1 MRSPGCSLAS
11 TALDQLDRVCEI
23 LRRASEGFKAALFL
37 VRHLNFLLYPS
48 SCIHIQPH
56 ALKLQEKAH
65 TAYDLHYSFPG
76 TVPHAVVD
84 ITRELSALGGKSRV
98 SPCTSSAGSPA
109 VPEQQ
114 DSETHFT
121 QSQDS
126 IGLVPSIPPEPAISP
141 QLYHVEEIPSM
152 VVQPNETTT
161 APQVTMSYSQPQTQ
175 EWNID
180 SAPGPSVAANYDQL
194 PQGTNTNHGYG
205 NYGSQDWTNQL
216 LGLFTSENDS
226 AGFVTNMTY
235 PDPPTTS
242 STHASWETFF
252 SYMLQS

>member
-1 MRSPGCSLAS
+1 MIDISKELA
-11 TALDQLDRVCEI
+11 
-23 LRRASEGFKAALFL
+23 
-37 VRHLNFLLYPS
+37 
-48 SCIHIQPH
+48 
-56 ALKLQEKAH
+56 
-65 TAYDLHYSFPG
+65 
-76 TVPHAVVD
+76 
-84 ITRELSALGGKSRV
+84 ALGGTSRV

-109 VPEQQ
+109 APGQQ

-121 QSQDS
+121 RPQSQDPVGS
-126 IGLVPSIPPEPAISP
+126 MMPAISQ

-152 VVQPNETTT
+152 AVQPNETST
-161 APQVTMSYSQPQTQ
+161 APQVTMNYSQPQTQ
-175 EWNID
+175 EWNVD

-194 PQGTNTNHGYG
+194 PQGTNADHNYVG
-205 NYGSQDWTNQL
+205 YGSQDWTNQL

-235 PDPPTTS
+235 PDPPATS